1 MATDPADWATE
12 LANKTITKQLS
23 DALDTIFASLAH
35 YENDKHLPNAEILV
49 KLSEFF
55 NLSVDYLLKNID
67 EELYAIQDKELL
79 KQIAQ
84 ADI

>member
-1 MATDPADWATE
+1 M
-12 LANKTITKQLS
+12 
-23 DALDTIFASLAH
+23 
-35 YENDKHLPNAEILV
+35 

-84 ADI
+84 ADNLSDPASPPKNNYPIFSRFSGELDPQIKIVFF